1 MSDNTMQVEKNE
13 ILDQEAEQTRDRRV
27 FSPFTDIY
35 ENDDEITLLVDLPGV
50 EEKDIDITLEK
61 DVLTINASV
70 EPVDME
76 GYSLA
81 YAEYGVGDFHRK
93 FRLTKM
99 VDQDNIDAVLK
110 DGVLTLTLS
119 KAKYAKTKK
128 IEIKAS

>member
-1 MSDNTMQVEKNE
+1 MSDNTLQVEKNE
-13 ILDQEAEQTRDRRV
+13 IVDQEMEQTRDRRV

-35 ENDDEITLLVDLPGV
+35 ENDEKITLLVDLPGV
-50 EEKDIDITLEK
+50 DEKNIDITLEK
-61 DVLTINASV
+61 DVLTINATV
-70 EPVDME
+70 EPKEME
-76 GYSLA
+76 GFSLA

-99 VDQDNIDAVLK
+99 VDQDNINAIMT

-128 IEIKAS
+128 IEIKTK

>member
-1 MSDNTMQVEKNE
+1 MSDNTMQIEKKE
-13 ILDQEAEQTRDRRV
+13 IMDQELEQTRDRRV

-35 ENDDEITLLVDLPGV
+35 ESDEEITLLVDLPGV
-50 EEKDIDITLEK
+50 NEKDIDVTLEK
-61 DVLTINASV
+61 DMLTINANV
-70 EPVDME
+70 EPTAMD

-99 VDQDNIDAVLK
+99 VDQDHINAVLK
-110 DGVLTLTLS
+110 DGVLTIKLS

-128 IEIKAS
+128 IAIQAK